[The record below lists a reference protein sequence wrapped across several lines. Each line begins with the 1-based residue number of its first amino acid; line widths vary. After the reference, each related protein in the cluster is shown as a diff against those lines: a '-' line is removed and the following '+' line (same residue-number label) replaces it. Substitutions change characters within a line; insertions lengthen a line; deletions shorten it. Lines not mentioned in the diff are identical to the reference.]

1 MLPQIPQVSDQVDL
15 QDTIRTTFLKP
26 PKDRRKAV
34 PGQFDTILAFK
45 KAGSKAFEDSS
56 NPLKGVSLS
65 ISLSKSAPLLII
77 TASSKGLSVAQVRAI
92 FKLLPEYRHFDM
104 PLAYVEWYT
113 PLQTYIPSLEMYQ
126 ISCSNRNRYRRAL
139 IIPVNQI
146 VQSCHFIP
154 KFGTKIGR
162 MWNAKNVLEL
172 ADTYYLNPDLSLHNF
187 VLLRYM
193 APNSDD

>member
-15 QDTIRTTFLKP
+15 QDTIRTTFLEP

-34 PGQFDTILAFK
+34 PGQFDTVLAFK

-77 TASSKGLSVAQVRAI
+77 TASSKGLSVAQVCAI
-92 FKLLPEYRHFDM
+92 FKLLPEYRHFDT
-104 PLAYVEWYT
+104 PLAYVKWYT

-172 ADTYYLNPDLSLHNF
+172 ADTYYFNPDLSLHNF